1 MFHDNQI
8 GKYLRLGTHPNPPIY
23 SRHAIITSPS
33 HPSAIND
40 QDMAVNVIA
49 RRGTKKYCRTRKALR
64 ITPAAGGDALENL
77 AAANGVAA
85 ERSGVVRCHI
95 TRSNCIHVDP
105 FGRPFVRECFRELG
119 DAALGRGVGG
129 HKDTALKRKN
139 RGNVYDFPG
148 LPLPEHL
155 LTSKLRETKDSRK
168 VDGNHLV
175 PIFGREFR
183 RGRAPNRT
191 GVIHDDVDRTEFTT
205 RFLHYSPTAFTTPS

>member
-23 SRHAIITSPS
+23 SRNAIITSPS
-33 HPSAIND
+33 QPSAIND

-49 RRGTKKYCRTRKALR
+49 RRGTKKYCCTRKVLR
-64 ITPAAGGDALENL
+64 IAPAAGGDPLENL

-85 ERSGVVRCHI
+85 ERGRVVRCHI
-95 TRSNCIHVDP
+95 TRSNRIHVDP
-105 FGRPFVRECFRELG
+105 FGRPFVRECFCELG

-148 LPLPEHL
+148 LPLAEHL

-168 VDGNHLV
+168 VDGNHFV

-183 RGRAPNRT
+183 PGRRPNPPA
-191 GVIHDDVDRTEFTT
+191 
-205 RFLHYSPTAFTTPS
+205 FLPAVTIPTHSTYRLLVYF